1 MNWRFAFPFPKPYP
15 RPFGRGGK
23 MVKNEPTPFTGD
35 DAVTEK
41 RKPLQLGNIL
51 LTGTNVVSLLHRQNE
66 DPAVPNFAGPSR
78 LGDNL

>member
-1 MNWRFAFPFPKPYP
+1 MPVSKALSAPIWP
-15 RPFGRGGK
+15 GGK
-23 MVKNEPTPFTGD
+23 WSKMNPPPFTGD
-35 DAVTEK
+35 DVVTER
-41 RKPLQLGNIL
+41 RKPLQLGDIL